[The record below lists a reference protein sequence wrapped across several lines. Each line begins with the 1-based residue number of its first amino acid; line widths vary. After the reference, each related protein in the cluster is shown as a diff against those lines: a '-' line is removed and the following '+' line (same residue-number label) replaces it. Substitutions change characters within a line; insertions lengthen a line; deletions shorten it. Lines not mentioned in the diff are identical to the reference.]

1 MVRRLRSVRVR
12 AALSAAL
19 AAAVVFG
26 AGGWWLRDVVRAQWL
41 NAAREKAARDAFSV
55 TYGFESGTEPG
66 RGIDFSF
73 AVILTDGRRAV
84 VSGPVFDDDLDRPLP
99 GFPPRVGWGIHT
111 VPGKGQF
118 VVGTTDVLP
127 ADRIKKLT
135 GIGGRT
141 AQRLTVY
148 VLVSTA
154 DAKTAVATIDRLLG
168 WGLPVAVPFVGL
180 IAWFVTGRAL
190 RPVEAIRAKMAD
202 ISVHA
207 LDQRVPV
214 PATGDEITRLALTT
228 NETLDRLE
236 HAHHRQQRFV
246 ADASHELRTP
256 LAGLRNSLEIAL
268 AYPDRTD
275 WPITVATTLADVDR
289 LQRLAEDLLLLA
301 SPARAA
307 STTSDLAGIVEE
319 QVAERAHT
327 RDGPAF
333 TAHTTRPALVRESET
348 RLARIVRNLL
358 DNAAR
363 HARTEVTA
371 TVAVTDGGVTLTVTD
386 DGPGVPPEDRER
398 IFERFVRLDDAR
410 TRADG
415 GAGLG
420 LTIVRDLVT
429 GLGGTVRVT
438 GRSTFVVTLPGDQA

>member
-1 MVRRLRSVRVR
+1 MRVR

-26 AGGWWLRDVVRAQWL
+26 AGGWLVRDVVRGQWMT
-41 NAAREKAARDAFSV
+41 AAREQATRDAFSL
-55 TYGFESGTEPG
+55 TYSFESGATTP
-66 RGIDFSF
+66 RGTDFSYTVVL
-73 AVILTDGRRAV
+73 ADGRRAMV
-84 VSGPVFDDDLDRPLP
+84 AGTVFGDDLDRPLP
-99 GFPPRVGWGIHT
+99 AFPPRVGWGIHT
-111 VPGKGQF
+111 VPGKGRF
-118 VVGTTDVLP
+118 IVGTTEVLP
-127 ADRIKKLT
+127 ADRIEKLT
-135 GIGGRT
+135 GSGGL

-154 DAKTAVATIDRLLG
+154 DARTAVATIDRLLG
-168 WGLPVAVPFVGL
+168 WGLPFAVPFVGL

-190 RPVEAIRAKMAD
+190 RPVEAIRAKMAA
-202 ISVHA
+202 ISAHA

-268 AYPDRTD
+268 AYPERTD
-275 WPITVATTLADVDR
+275 WPSTVATALADVDR

-301 SPARAA
+301 SPAQATP
-307 STTSDLAGIVEE
+307 TTSDLADIVEE

-327 RDGPAF
+327 GDGPAF
-333 TAHTTRPALVRESET
+333 TARTTRPALVRESET

-371 TVAVTDGGVTLTVTD
+371 AVAVTDGGVTLTVAD

-420 LTIVRDLVT
+420 LTIVRELVT

>member
-1 MVRRLRSVRVR
+1 MRAR

-26 AGGWWLRDVVRAQWL
+26 AGGWWVRDVVRNQWL
-41 NAAREKAARDAFSV
+41 TAARETATRDAFSV
-55 TYGFESGTEPG
+55 TSVLESGARP
-66 RGIDFSF
+66 RGTDFSF
-73 AVILTDGRRAV
+73 VVVRTDGRRSMAA
-84 VSGPVFDDDLDRPLP
+84 GPVFEGDLDRPLP

-111 VPGKGQF
+111 VRGKGRF
-118 VVGTTDVLP
+118 VVGTTNVLP
-127 ADRIKKLT
+127 PDWIKMLT
-135 GIGGRT
+135 GSGGQP

-148 VLVSTA
+148 VLVSPA
-154 DAKTAVATIDRLLG
+154 DANTAVATIDRLLG

-202 ISVHA
+202 ISAHA

-214 PATGDEITRLALTT
+214 PATDDEITSLARTT

-268 AYPDRTD
+268 AYPERTD
-275 WPITVATTLADVDR
+275 WPITVATALADVDR

-301 SPARAA
+301 SPAQVKL
-307 STTSDLAGIVEE
+307 TTSDLAGIVEE

-327 RDGPAF
+327 GDGPAF
-333 TAHTTRPALVRESET
+333 TAHTTRPALVRESEI

-363 HARTEVTA
+363 HARTKVAA
-371 TVAVTDGGVTLTVTD
+371 TVAVTDSSVTLTVTD

-410 TRADG
+410 TRAHG

-438 GRSTFVVTLPGDQA
+438 GCSTFVVTLPGDEA

>member
-1 MVRRLRSVRVR
+1 MPRRLGSVRAR
-12 AALSAAL
+12 AALGAAL

-26 AGGWWLRDVVRAQWL
+26 AGGWWVRDAIEDQWMS
-41 NAAREKAARDAFSV
+41 AAREAATRDAFSV
-55 TYGFESGTEPG
+55 ASALESGAGP
-66 RGIDFSF
+66 RGTDSSF
-73 AVILTDGRRAV
+73 AVVRTDGRCVMTGGTA
-84 VSGPVFDDDLDRPLP
+84 FDGDLDRPLP
-99 GFPPRVGWGIHT
+99 GFPPRVGWSVRT
-111 VPGKGQF
+111 VRGKGRF

-127 ADRIKKLT
+127 ADRIEKLT
-135 GIGGRT
+135 GGGGQP

-148 VLVSTA
+148 VLVSASDTE
-154 DAKTAVATIDRLLG
+154 TAVATVDRLLG
-168 WGLPVAVPFVGL
+168 WGLPLAVPFVGL

-190 RPVEAIRAKMAD
+190 RPVEAIRVKMAD
-202 ISVHA
+202 VSARA

-214 PATGDEITRLALTT
+214 PDTGDEITRLARTT

-268 AYPDRTD
+268 AYPERTD
-275 WPITVATTLADVDR
+275 WPGTVATALADADR

-307 STTSDLAGIVEE
+307 ATPSDLADIVEE
-319 QVAERAHT
+319 QIAERAHT
-327 RDGPAF
+327 GDGPTF
-333 TAHTTRPALVRESET
+333 TARTTRPALVRESET

-363 HARTEVTA
+363 HARAQVTV
-371 TVAVTDGGVTLTVTD
+371 TVAATDGSVTLTVAD
-386 DGPGVPPEDRER
+386 DGPGVPPEERER

-415 GAGLG
+415 GTGLG

-429 GLGGTVRVT
+429 GLGGTARMADH
-438 GRSTFVVTLPGDQA
+438 STFVVTLPGHEE